1 MKNILTD
8 YMRDRMER
16 KSVRADVQHF
26 GPVVTI
32 SREYGCPAKIVAQ
45 DLAIKLNK
53 LLLRAKKKQQWR
65 WISKEI
71 LEESAKELKMNR
83 HTLKDL
89 LNAGD
94 RGVMDDL
101 IWSLSNKFYPGDNK
115 VKKTLAEV
123 IMEFA
128 KQGRVI
134 IVGRGGV
141 SLTRN
146 IKDSLHIRLVAPTE
160 WRVQIVGDRYHL
172 PHRQAEKKTKKI
184 DAKRNH
190 LREFFEGKA
199 PDNSVFDI
207 VFNYK
212 TMTEKEILEATVK
225 VMELRNMI

>member
-8 YMRDRMER
+8 YMRTRMER
-16 KSVRADVQHF
+16 KSVHPDIEHF

-45 DLAIKLNK
+45 DLSIKLNN
-53 LLLRAKKKQQWR
+53 LLFRANKKQQWR

-71 LEESAKELKMNR
+71 LEESAKELKINR
-83 HTLKDL
+83 HVVKDVV
-89 LNAGD
+89 NAGD

-101 IWSLSNKFYPGDNK
+101 IWSLSNKFYPGDDK

-123 IMEFA
+123 ILEFA

-146 IKDSLHIRLVAPTE
+146 IKDSLHIRLVAPYE
-160 WRVQIVGDRYHL
+160 WRVQIVSERYHL
-172 PHRQAEKKTKKI
+172 PLRQAQKKAKEI
-184 DAKRNH
+184 DAKRDH
-190 LREFFEGKA
+190 LREFFEGKK
-199 PDNSVFDI
+199 PDNSIFDI

-212 TMTEKEILEATVK
+212 TMSEKEILEAILK
-225 VMELRNMI
+225 VMELRNLI